1 MNVENAFKDFEYE
14 PDVCLPTSFPLNI
27 VSGGCHLYGYLLKP
41 DSRYPKPSPTAI
53 VFHGFPGYTTNNDL
67 EYALMRMGCVV
78 IHVNHRGAWGSEGF
92 YLFSNLVDD
101 AVAIGKWA
109 HNPAVAEQYG
119 IDTGNIFLIG
129 HSMGGMTVLN
139 AAKRLPFI
147 KGVAA
152 IAPYDLAAAFLNRM
166 EKDLFLMIEIEGQCL
181 KMTSA
186 SDVFENAL
194 DNYHQLSI
202 YETHRHLVDHN
213 VLMVSATLDK
223 VAPPDKMLM
232 PLVRRLQSETGKSGS
247 VKLVEIPSNHSLSSA
262 RTVLA
267 LQIGEWM
274 QEKCNISQSAT

>member
-1 MNVENAFKDFEYE
+1 MNVENAFKDLEYTE
-14 PDVCLPTSFPLNI
+14 GVQLPTSYPLNI
-27 VSGGCHLYGYLLKP
+27 ISGGCHLYGYLLQP
-41 DSRYPKPSPTAI
+41 DSRYAKPAPTAI

-101 AVAIGKWA
+101 AVAIAKWA
-109 HNPAVAEQYG
+109 HNPAVADQYN
-119 IDTGNIFLIG
+119 IDTTNIFLIG

-139 AAKRLPFI
+139 AAKQLPFI

-152 IAPYDLAAAFLNRM
+152 IAPYDLEAAFLNRM

-194 DNYHQLSI
+194 DSYNQLSI
-202 YETHRHLVDHN
+202 YQTHQHLIYHN
-213 VLMVSATLDK
+213 VLTVAATLDT
-223 VAPPDKMLM
+223 VAPPSKMLM
-232 PLVRRLQSETGKSGS
+232 PLAKKLQSENYGTGSF
-247 VKLVEIPSNHSLSSA
+247 KLVEIESNHSLSSA
-262 RTVLA
+262 RTILA
-267 LQIGEWM
+267 IEIGKWM
-274 QEKCNISQSAT
+274 QEKCNISHSTE